1 MATTARPVR
10 SETEAPPPRERALC
24 DIFDIVEDALEKMG
38 PEERKAWMSGLS
50 ETVEKLE
57 KQA

>member
-1 MATTARPVR
+1 MATIARQVR
-10 SETEAPPPRERALC
+10 SETEAPPSRERALC
-24 DIFDIVEDALEKMG
+24 TIFDIVEDSLEKMG
-38 PEERKAWMSGLS
+38 PEERKAWISGLS